1 MKPENEKQISL
12 DILRHI
18 EILSDKVNSIMAL
31 GTKSVFK
38 RYPLT
43 FTILILVGVVAV
55 SEGVKNLLLNMT
67 FFDNHP
73 WRLLFVGLVII
84 VATGTLYKKLDK

>member
-18 EILSDKVNSIMAL
+18 EVLSDKVNSIMAL

-73 WRLLFVGLVII
+73 WRLLLVGLVILI
-84 VATGTLYKKLDK
+84 ATGTLYKKLDK

>member
-18 EILSDKVNSIMAL
+18 EVLSDKVNSIMAL

-73 WRLLFVGLVII
+73 WRLLFVGLVILI
-84 VATGTLYKKLDK
+84 ATGTLYKKLDK

>member
-55 SEGVKNLLLNMT
+55 SEGVKHILLNMT

-73 WRLLFVGLVII
+73 WRLLFVGLVILI
-84 VATGTLYKKLDK
+84 ATGTLYKKLDK

>member
-18 EILSDKVNSIMAL
+18 EVLSDKVNNIMAL

-55 SEGVKNLLLNMT
+55 SEGVKHILLNMT
-67 FFDNHP
+67 FFGNHP
-73 WRLLFVGLVII
+73 WRLLFAGLVILI
-84 VATGTLYKKLDK
+84 ATGTLYKKLDK